1 MSPASDG
8 TVVTTRDDKTT
19 PITGSTPD
27 PLTAVD
33 VGGVWQQNL
42 RITILSERPHTERGR
57 EGEREGGREGEKVK
71 SDDIHGVEEC
81 TNWDNPLAEAHIN

>member
-8 TVVTTRDDKTT
+8 TIVTTRDDKST

-33 VGGVWQQNL
+33 VGGMWQQNL
-42 RITILSERPHTERGR
+42 RITILSERPHTEREREGGRKRGR
-57 EGEREGGREGEKVK
+57 EGEREEREGGGRESKE
-71 SDDIHGVEEC
+71 
-81 TNWDNPLAEAHIN
+81 

>member
-8 TVVTTRDDKTT
+8 TIVTTRDNKTT

-42 RITILSERPHTERGR
+42 RITILSERPHTERERG
-57 EGEREGGREGEKVK
+57 REGGREGGRERGKGKEGGREK
-71 SDDIHGVEEC
+71 E
-81 TNWDNPLAEAHIN
+81 